1 MPRVAAAT
9 EDACTHTQN
18 KQKKNEKVKTRGQKT
33 IAKKVEKRNKNEKQ
47 QKDEVVTN
55 ESKRNPIFKLF
66 QNKKGRKMCKK
77 E

>member
-33 IAKKVEKRNKNEKQ
+33 LAKKVENKNEIK
-47 QKDEVVTN
+47 
-55 ESKRNPIFKLF
+55 
-66 QNKKGRKMCKK
+66 
-77 E
+77 